1 MESTEIL
8 MRREANKIVDSVL
21 ENIRICFWKV
31 ELLRII
37 ISDIRLKEHMD
48 LINGKLDDNYFVMN
62 LIGKWVSYFQY
73 HIIIKLQKGDMRTD
87 IKCFQK
93 NVDGNDWHT

>member
-62 LIGKWVSYFQY
+62 LIGK
-73 HIIIKLQKGDMRTD
+73 
-87 IKCFQK
+87 
-93 NVDGNDWHT
+93 